1 MKAILSFFFLLFL
14 IPAYTQ
20 QVKIALVG
28 DLSTDIEGTEVEAI
42 GNPDDV
48 LVYKDMRIINT
59 SQEDL
64 TIQFRRKRIH
74 PSSALDQICDEQLC
88 HNANDEEFFTTP
100 IEISLNAGDTTL
112 FKPQIVPSGEEL
124 CAIHEYSVV
133 SPFNQTYGSVT
144 VKFRTGDQ
152 NCFLSTT
159 EQKTPTLS
167 FYPNPAANF
176 ITVSAGHPDNHE
188 LIITDALGK
197 IVKKQRI
204 QSDTEK
210 VNISEIKNGVYLI
223 QLIGDNGNRSVT
235 KRIVIKK

>member
-14 IPAYTQ
+14 FTAYTQ
-20 QVKIALVG
+20 QVKIVLVG

-42 GNPDDV
+42 GNPDDL

-59 SQEDL
+59 SQENL

-100 IEISLNAGDTTL
+100 IEISLNAGDTTI
-112 FKPQIVPSGEEL
+112 FKPQIVPDGEAL

-133 SPFNQTYGSVT
+133 SPFNQAYGSVT
-144 VKFRTGDQ
+144 LKFRTGDQ
-152 NCFLSTT
+152 NCFLSTA
-159 EQKTPTLS
+159 ELKTPSFS
-167 FYPNPAANF
+167 FYPNPAKDF
-176 ITVSAGHPDNHE
+176 ITVSTGNEGGHQM
-188 LIITDALGK
+188 IITDALGK
-197 IVKKQRI
+197 VVKKHFI
-204 QSDTEK
+204 QSETEK
-210 VNISEIKNGVYLI
+210 VNISGIKNGVYLVQVI
-223 QLIGDNGNRSVT
+223 DDNGNRSVT